1 MAFTQDFVTQR
12 RNYDDGNTRIGDTDR
27 LWYDSI
33 TQTIRISDGVTPGG
47 IVITGGGSGGDGAT
61 TFKQL
66 FDTPSSFTGAAGNF
80 VKVNSQE
87 GALEF
92 VDIDLFDG
100 DYNSLSNRPTPFD
113 PSSIDQSLIP
123 DTDVTYDLGSTDKK
137 WRDLYLSG
145 NTIYLGTATIQEV
158 DGVVNLPENSKIN
171 GKRIPTDFSE
181 LSDSSNTLTTFKDNI
196 NGNAKK
202 IKSLDSIEFYD
213 IGSVRTSTI
222 TTSSATTTNLV
233 LFNAT
238 QYRSL
243 KLLIQATNTT
253 DNTYYV
259 SELLCYHDGTEAY
272 STEYAKMT
280 TSTTTDFLIFPILN
294 NGNFVVRITTN
305 VADTIEFKILA
316 QTISV

>member
-1 MAFTQDFVTQR
+1 MAFTQDFVTSR
-12 RNYDDGNTRIGDTDR
+12 RNYDDGNTRIGETDR

-47 IVITGGGSGGDGAT
+47 IVITGGGSSGG
-61 TFKQL
+61 
-66 FDTPSSFTGAAGNF
+66 SSSGSSD
-80 VKVNSQE
+80 VNLSAVAQHIVP
-87 GALEF
+87 AL
-92 VDIDLFDG
+92 
-100 DYNSLSNRPTPFD
+100 
-113 PSSIDQSLIP
+113 
-123 DTDVTYDLGSTDKK
+123 DVTYDLGSTDKK

-145 NTIYLGTATIQEV
+145 NTIYLGNATIQEV
-158 DGVVNLPENSKIN
+158 DGAVNLPENSKIN
-171 GKRIPTDFSE
+171 GKIIPTDFSE

-196 NGNAKK
+196 DGNAKK
-202 IKSLDSIEFYD
+202 ITSLDSIEFYD

-222 TTSSATTTNLV
+222 TTSLATTTNLV